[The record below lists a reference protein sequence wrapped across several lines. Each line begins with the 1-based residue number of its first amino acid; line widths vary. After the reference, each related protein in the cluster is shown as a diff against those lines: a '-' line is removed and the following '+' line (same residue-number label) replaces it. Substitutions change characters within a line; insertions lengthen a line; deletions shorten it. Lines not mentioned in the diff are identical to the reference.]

1 MCTDLSLSATEIIRL
16 YGLRIK
22 IEHSFNQAVRLIGSF
37 AYHFWMQDMKPLR
50 RRNGNQYLH
59 REMLEYH
66 EAVKPKLRAYHVFMQ
81 AGLIDQGL
89 LRYLAV
95 VFPELVWNAFGSWL
109 RTIRPGVPP
118 SELVVA
124 NALRHSLPEFLLNS
138 ATTNSMAKF
147 ITERQDPEIMQMFRL
162 AS

>member
-1 MCTDLSLSATEIIRL
+1 MLFLEIIRL

-81 AGLIDQGL
+81 AGSAIATGERK
-89 LRYLAV
+89 LRYRTRNISRQAPRVNRGQTTFYLTGKRGLSPIWSYHMNNVSKPIYLADRSAGRDRADRV
-95 VFPELVWNAFGSWL
+95 
-109 RTIRPGVPP
+109 RQ
-118 SELVVA
+118 
-124 NALRHSLPEFLLNS
+124 RH
-138 ATTNSMAKF
+138 TK
-147 ITERQDPEIMQMFRL
+147 RQ
-162 AS
+162 